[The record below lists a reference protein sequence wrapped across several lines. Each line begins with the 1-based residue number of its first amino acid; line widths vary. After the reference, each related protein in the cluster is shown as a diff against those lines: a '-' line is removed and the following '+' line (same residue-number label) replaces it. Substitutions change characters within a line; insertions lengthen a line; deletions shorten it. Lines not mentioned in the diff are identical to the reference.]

1 MKRQV
6 LVVGLGRFGSS
17 VATTLY
23 ERGNDVLAID
33 RSEAQVQE
41 IASRVTSAVQA
52 DATSEAA
59 LKELGVGNF
68 DMAVVSI
75 GTNIQA
81 SLLATVL
88 LQRLGLPYVVARA
101 QNELHG
107 ETLEKV
113 GADRVVY
120 PERES
125 GERLAHNLA
134 YHDVVDYM
142 ELSSGFGVSKV
153 TLPKVDLGKTLEEAE
168 LGPRSKSGLT
178 VLLLKRGNDV
188 TLNPDR
194 FERIKDGDVLVV
206 AGRDEQLERLEG
218 EARPSD
224 DRVARG

>member
-1 MKRQV
+1 MRQFAV
-6 LVVGLGRFGSS
+6 IGLGRFGSS
-17 VATTLY
+17 IAKTLA
-23 ERGNDVLAID
+23 EKGHEVLGID
-33 RSEAQVQE
+33 KAPEPVQE
-41 IASRVTSAVQA
+41 MSTVLTQAVQA

-88 LQRLGLPYVVARA
+88 LQRLGLPHVVARA

-107 ETLEKV
+107 ETLEKI
-113 GADRVVY
+113 GADRVIY
-120 PERES
+120 PEQES

-142 ELSSGFGVSKV
+142 GLSAGFGVSKV
-153 TLPKVDLGKTLEEAE
+153 VPPKEDIGKTLEEAD

-178 VLLLKRGNDV
+178 VLIVMRGDDV

-194 FERIKDGDVLVV
+194 FERIKAGDVLVV
-206 AGRDEQLERLEG
+206 AGRDEQLERLEA
-218 EARPSD
+218 EAHASGKP
-224 DRVARG
+224 VARR